1 MSLAWGTA
9 RLGCQQPGW
18 DLGWG
23 RQCTGADGAITP
35 DGGRQSQAARMHGA
49 RVRGSGLVPDS
60 SFLPELLD
68 RRQNVISCSFHSK
81 AAVKV

>member
-23 RQCTGADGAITP
+23 RQRTGADGAVTA
-35 DGGRQSQAARMHGA
+35 DGQRQSQASRMHRARGRGA
-49 RVRGSGLVPDS
+49 GLVPDS
-60 SFLPELLD
+60 FFLPELLD
-68 RRQNVISCSFHSK
+68 MRQNVISCSFHSK
-81 AAVKV
+81 VAAKV